1 MRFAVNLV
9 SYCGDLPPGLLAL
22 ARQLEAG
29 GDQAPSHVLGPVT
42 ALRDVSTTASG
53 VLSGHAIVSSEDRSS
68 VRDDLRTAIDALG
81 PALRTAAAPSW
92 RAARKELG
100 RLPKLLETPDG
111 ALMLRGLTDAIL
123 GQLATSEV
131 CVAAWSDVRTA
142 FEDETVGARECETR
156 VNQLAE
162 VVRLRGGDWQATASE
177 VRSILYDDKSVLAH
191 RGVVDAPEGGPSV
204 REPAGV
210 SLDRRLKTTE
220 EAIADDPPRG
230 EVTGWVCFAQAWLP
244 ATYLSVGG
252 VDFYAHQ
259 MWPDGVRL
267 GPPRE
272 TRRHP
277 EFDDE
282 WHTLFFR
289 TLPEEPFVIAGVPLG
304 DGLIADAV
312 ARARSTA
319 QQLVRAARPQSSWI
333 LIPGAAI
340 YVRGVHSGWFG
351 APLERHDRPEPPT
364 TSPENEPTGR
374 ELGALKPEM
383 ARAVVAGAP
392 AASAAVRDAEWANA
406 VAALPDSRQRLA
418 LGLRLVERCLP
429 SPAGDRWTRS
439 VARYLKEWWIDHQS
453 RGLIGDTAVAAVD
466 VLNGPP
472 GMGGI
477 ATAWRQRL
485 TPIAGGLSYNIR
497 LDETVRSIG
506 ELLEALPAGSM
517 PYRQAVELSKHAAS
531 AAAWLEHVDELGR
544 EFDLLLAR
552 AARQRNAIV
561 HGADTLDEV
570 IESVVDFAAFLQWA
584 LVHDQLDAVA
594 EGESLLANLETRSLR
609 VKSRHGRLQA
619 GEAVISSIFEPNPNE
634 DSHDP
639 SH

>member
-1 MRFAVNLV
+1 MRFAVHLV
-9 SYCGDLPPGLLAL
+9 SYTGDLPPKLLAL
-22 ARQLEAG
+22 TRQLETG
-29 GDQAPSHVLGPVT
+29 GNQAPSHVLGPVT
-42 ALRDVSTTASG
+42 TLRDVATTASG
-53 VLSGHAIVSSEDRSS
+53 VLTGHAVLSSDDRNS
-68 VRDDLRTAIDALG
+68 VRDDVRTAIDALG
-81 PALRTAAAPSW
+81 PTLAKVAAPSLQ
-92 RAARKELG
+92 AAKKELS
-100 RLPKLLETPDG
+100 RLPKLLETSDG
-111 ALMLRGLTDAIL
+111 ALMLRGLIDAIL
-123 GQLATSEV
+123 GQLASPEV
-131 CVAAWSDVRTA
+131 CVAAWTDVRTA

-156 VNQLAE
+156 VKQLAE
-162 VVRLRGGDWQATASE
+162 LVRLRGGDWHATASE
-177 VRSILYDDKSVLAH
+177 VSSILHDDKSVLAY
-191 RGVVDAPEGGPSV
+191 RGIVDAPEGGPSV
-204 REPAGV
+204 QEPAGV
-210 SLDRRLKTTE
+210 PLDRRLKAAE
-220 EAIADDPPRG
+220 EAVADDPPRG

-244 ATYLSVGG
+244 DAYLSVGG

-267 GPPRE
+267 GPPHE

-289 TLPEEPFVIAGVPLG
+289 TLPDEPFVVAGVPLG

-340 YVRGVHSGWFG
+340 YVRGANSGWFG
-351 APLERHDRPEPPT
+351 TPLQRHDRPEPPT
-364 TSPENEPTGR
+364 TSPQNEPTGR
-374 ELGALKPEM
+374 ELAALKPEM
-383 ARAVVAGAP
+383 ARAVVAGTP
-392 AASAAVRDAEWANA
+392 AASAAVRDAEWASA

-453 RGLIGDTAVAAVD
+453 RDLIGDTAVAAVD
-466 VLNGPP
+466 VLNGPLGIG
-472 GMGGI
+472 GMS
-477 ATAWRQRL
+477 TTWRQRL

-506 ELLEALPAGSM
+506 ELLEALPTGSM
-517 PYRQAVELSKHAAS
+517 PYRQAGELSKHAAS
-531 AAAWLEHVDELGR
+531 ATTWLEFIDELGR
-544 EFDLLLAR
+544 EFDLVLAR

-570 IESVVDFAAFLQWA
+570 IESVVEFAAFLQWA
-584 LVHDQLDAVA
+584 LVHDQLGAIA
-594 EGESLLANLETRSLR
+594 EGESLLASLETRSLR
-609 VKSRHGRLQA
+609 IKSRHGRLQA
-619 GEAVISSIFEPNPNE
+619 GEAVMASIFDSNPN
-634 DSHDP
+634 DDP
-639 SH
+639 GDGSN